1 MRPPSLVETAIVER
15 LSDPATLEEITALRR
30 SVGQHLDE
38 LRQAARRDELLPVD
52 LAAELARKLDALLVG
67 LPALPPE
74 AQALVVG
81 VARYF
86 VSEEDAIPDRSGV
99 LGLDDDLAVFNAAVR
114 RIGRPELEID
124 E

>member
-1 MRPPSLVETAIVER
+1 MRPPSLAETAIVER
-15 LSDPATLEEITALRR
+15 LSGPATPEEISALRR
-30 SVGQHLDE
+30 GVGQHLDD

-52 LAAELARKLDALLVG
+52 LAAELARKLDLLLVG
-67 LPALPPE
+67 IQALPLD

-86 VSEEDAIPDRSGV
+86 VSEEDAIPDQSGV

>member
-1 MRPPSLVETAIVER
+1 MRPPSPAETAIFER
-15 LSDPATLEEITALRR
+15 LSGSATPEEIAALRR

-38 LRQAARRDELLPVD
+38 LRQAARQHELLPVD
-52 LAAELARKLDALLVG
+52 LAADLARKLDALLGG
-67 LPALPPE
+67 LHALAPE

-81 VARYF
+81 AARYF
-86 VSEEDAIPDRSGV
+86 VSEEDAIPDQSGV

-114 RIGRPELEID
+114 RIGRADLEID

>member
-1 MRPPSLVETAIVER
+1 MRPPSLAETAIVER
-15 LSDPATLEEITALRR
+15 LSGPATLEEITALRR

-67 LPALPPE
+67 LPALSPE

-86 VSEEDAIPDRSGV
+86 VSEEDAVPDRSGV